1 MLLNE
6 ESNKLT
12 VGVSVEHEIFQDAM
26 SGMTLVSSAA
36 EERTFFRTTS
46 LNLHYYLS
54 SRLSVNAVVPYK
66 NITSPK
72 TDLRTGIR
80 FTRNYSGLG
89 DVILHN
95 RLLLNEPES
104 DRNPRFWLG
113 LGLKLPTGDSRPDWD
128 WGFGN
133 SHDPV
138 LQPGTGSLDQIFS
151 TDYLQNLGGIRLF
164 GSALYRLSGGE
175 NIHDYKF
182 GNEFQ
187 YTLGTA
193 YQPFKNVQISSQING
208 IYTGHDYDKSVNVT
222 NTGGKWI
229 YLTTGVK
236 FGHTEFAYQADAHIP
251 VYRRINNS
259 QLIANYVFSLRMWYA
274 FNGSNSTRTLTA
286 TTRLEDG
293 ATPDIKTISLGDVIE
308 LEEYLVPNKV
318 TLFEFYSD
326 TCLSCE
332 ALTPMLHDL
341 VRSRSDVALRKINI
355 GQKGSPI
362 LQRHNVTATPEVRI
376 FNLRKQLVGTVVGP
390 EIDLIQ
396 LAVVKALNQ

>member
-36 EERTFFRTTS
+36 EERTFFRITS

-54 SRLSVNAVVPYK
+54 SRLSVSAVVPYK

-95 RLLLNEPES
+95 RLLLNEPKS

-151 TDYLQNLGGIRLF
+151 TDYLQNLGDWFSVSGCYRAIK
-164 GSALYRLSGGE
+164 ALQLQHLLNMSRCPTRPHMSMYSTFFFILSG
-175 NIHDYKF
+175 
-182 GNEFQ
+182 
-187 YTLGTA
+187 
-193 YQPFKNVQISSQING
+193 
-208 IYTGHDYDKSVNVT
+208 
-222 NTGGKWI
+222 
-229 YLTTGVK
+229 
-236 FGHTEFAYQADAHIP
+236 
-251 VYRRINNS
+251 
-259 QLIANYVFSLRMWYA
+259 
-274 FNGSNSTRTLTA
+274 
-286 TTRLEDG
+286 
-293 ATPDIKTISLGDVIE
+293 
-308 LEEYLVPNKV
+308 
-318 TLFEFYSD
+318 
-326 TCLSCE
+326 C
-332 ALTPMLHDL
+332 
-341 VRSRSDVALRKINI
+341 
-355 GQKGSPI
+355 
-362 LQRHNVTATPEVRI
+362 
-376 FNLRKQLVGTVVGP
+376 
-390 EIDLIQ
+390 ID
-396 LAVVKALNQ
+396 